1 MDYEKAGAC
10 VVYRNVQKDKS
21 AMAEMVTIS
30 KGRRDVPVILEDD
43 KVTIGYGG
51 T

>member
-1 MDYEKAGAC
+1 MDYEKAGAR
-10 VVYRNVQKDKS
+10 VVYRNVLKDKS
-21 AMAEMVTIS
+21 AMSEMVAVS
-30 KGRRDVPVILEDD
+30 KGRRDVPVILEND

>member
-1 MDYEKAGAC
+1 MDYEKAGSR
-10 VVYRNVQKDKS
+10 VVYRNVQQDKS
-21 AMAEMVTIS
+21 AMAEMMTLC
-30 KGRRDVPVILEDD
+30 KGRRDVPVILDAG